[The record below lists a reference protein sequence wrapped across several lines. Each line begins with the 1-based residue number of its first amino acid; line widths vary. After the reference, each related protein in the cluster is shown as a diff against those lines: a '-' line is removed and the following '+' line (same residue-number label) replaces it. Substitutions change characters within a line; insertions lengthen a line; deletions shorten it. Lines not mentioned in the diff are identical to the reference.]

1 MTTFTQEDLV
11 RYLYGETSP
20 YKSELIRQALESDY
34 SLREQLEQLEQSKK
48 LLDQVD
54 VQPRK
59 ELLDK
64 IFAYAK
70 KSTKEES
77 TPS

>member
-1 MTTFTQEDLV
+1 
-11 RYLYGETSP
+11 
-20 YKSELIRQALESDY
+20 
-34 SLREQLEQLEQSKK
+34 LEQSKK